1 MTATTSAQF
10 SLDQSGLASFSAFTN
25 YGSSN
30 IIRESI
36 ELSIKVINP
45 NLIPEGRYYFDVR
58 VYTEDDRPWYSGND
72 PYSTYPPTNKKQC
85 ISDHHGFFYQTDRWN
100 EGSLPDGKPNTF
112 MRRFETSYRVKI
124 LVD

>member
-1 MTATTSAQF
+1 M
-10 SLDQSGLASFSAFTN
+10 ASFSTFTN
-25 YGSSN
+25 YDTSTFN
-30 IIRESI
+30 KENV

-45 NLIPEGRYYFDVR
+45 ILIPEGKYYFDVR
-58 VYTEDDRPWYSGND
+58 IYTEDDRPWYSNND
-72 PYSTYPPTNKKQC
+72 PYGTTYPPSNTKTC

-100 EGSLPDGKPNTF
+100 EGSTPHGKPNTF